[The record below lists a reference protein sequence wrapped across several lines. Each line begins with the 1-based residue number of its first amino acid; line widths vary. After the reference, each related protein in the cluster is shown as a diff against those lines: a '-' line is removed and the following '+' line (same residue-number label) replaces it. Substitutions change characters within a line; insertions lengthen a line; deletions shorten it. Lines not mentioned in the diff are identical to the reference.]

1 MASKS
6 TSRREE
12 RKQNLRGDIL
22 RVANELFAQHGYE
35 NVTLRRIAEEIGYSH
50 ATIYQHFADKSDIFY
65 AVFEGAF
72 QSLERE
78 FDELA
83 STPLEPIDR
92 LFATSRGLIHFC
104 IAHPEH
110 MRAAFLGP
118 ENMLGAKVGKQIAD
132 TGKPLFGKFLQV
144 FQQAVKS
151 SGFKLKRL
159 NETAVTWGH
168 SVFGL
173 AIVLSVQG
181 NLPNG
186 YLSAVPHDFTIN
198 QALRWMWAG
207 IASES
212 AVDARAPRKRKSLG

>member
-1 MASKS
+1 MARKS
-6 TSRREE
+6 PSRRDE
-12 RKQNLRGDIL
+12 RKQHLRGEIL
-22 RVANELFAQHGYE
+22 RVANVLFAQHGYE
-35 NVTLRRIAEEIGYSH
+35 NVTLRKIAEEIGYSH
-50 ATIYQHFADKSDIFY
+50 ATIYQHFADKSEIFY

-72 QSLERE
+72 HSLEKE

-83 STPLEPIDR
+83 SAPLEPVDR
-92 LFATSRGLIHFC
+92 LFATSRGLIRFC
-104 IAHPEH
+104 ISHPEH

-118 ENMLGAKVGKQIAD
+118 EDMLGAKVGKQIAD
-132 TGKPLFGKFLQV
+132 TGRPLFGKFLKV
-144 FQQAVKS
+144 FQEAVKS

-159 NETAVTWGH
+159 NDTAVTWGH

-186 YLSAVPHDFTIN
+186 YLSAVPPNYTID

-207 IASES
+207 IASEPS
-212 AVDARAPRKRKSLG
+212 SYARPRRKPTTAG